1 MTVFSNKVSQIEL
14 IYGNKYFS
22 VTFNI
27 ALSVQRRTNFALIKN
42 NCIKLQAEV
51 ISTYCRKNIWKQIFF
66 QPTICWNCWWIN
78 LRFQRIVT
86 SFRLLFIYLQRNK
99 TKKIVTL
106 NFIVVISKNVN
117 IYAIWRVHDSF
128 AAAGVCINI
137 ETFQAFNETT
147 TVVST
152 ILEKVIFIASFI
164 ILMLCKLHRHK
175 HRAHSN
181 QAENATNYSIIRQF
195 FLQFYNF

>member
-1 MTVFSNKVSQIEL
+1 MKADFLPSYDLLELLTNKFKI
-14 IYGNKYFS
+14 I
-22 VTFNI
+22 
-27 ALSVQRRTNFALIKN
+27 
-42 NCIKLQAEV
+42 
-51 ISTYCRKNIWKQIFF
+51 ISANSDFISSSLY
-66 QPTICWNCWWIN
+66 
-78 LRFQRIVT
+78 
-86 SFRLLFIYLQRNK
+86 LFTKEQN
-99 TKKIVTL
+99 KKIVTL

-164 ILMLCKLHRHK
+164 ILMFCKLHRHK